1 MIGVEWVI
9 DARGCDA
16 ARLTDKPTLA
26 ELFDGIVDDLSL
38 HVVGTPVW
46 HVFPGAGGIT
56 GLCLLSESHLAIH
69 TFPEHGSLCLN
80 VFSCRPRGD
89 WDVEARLQRHVG
101 AGDVDVRRV
110 ERSYGAHPALL
121 P

>member
-1 MIGVEWVI
+1 MTGVEWIV

-16 ARLTDKPTLA
+16 TRLTDVASLA
-26 ELFDGIVDDLSL
+26 ALFDGIVGELSL
-38 HVVGTPVW
+38 HVVGEPLW

-56 GLCLLSESHLAIH
+56 GLCLLSESHLTVH

-80 VFSCRPRGD
+80 VFCCRPRAD
-89 WDVEARLQRHVG
+89 WDVDAT
-101 AGDVDVRRV
+101 VRRYAGASEV
-110 ERSYGAHPALL
+110 EVRRIERSYAALPALL